1 MNKMFFAFLAAIALL
16 PGCFGLFKKDEAKIE
31 QTSATSAEEIAPL
44 SDDKSDMNESESEAE
59 ESKSEESESD
69 EK

>member
-31 QTSATSAEEIAPL
+31 QTSADSAEVIAPI
-44 SDDKSDMNESESEAE
+44 SDEDKSEMNESEEDSKE
-59 ESKSEESESD
+59 EETESD

>member
-16 PGCFGLFKKDEAKIE
+16 PGCFGLFKKEEPKIE
-31 QTSATSAEEIAPL
+31 QTSATSAEEIAPV
-44 SDDKSDMNESESEAE
+44 SEDKSDMNESDEDMSKSDESE
-59 ESKSEESESD
+59 D

>member
-16 PGCFGLFKKDEAKIE
+16 PGCFNFFKKNEATIE
-31 QTSATSAEEIAPL
+31 QTSADSAEEIAPI
-44 SDDKSDMNESESEAE
+44 SDESSDEELDADEDKSD
-59 ESKSEESESD
+59 ESESD

>member
-1 MNKMFFAFLAAIALL
+1 MNKMFFALLAAITIL

-31 QTSATSAEEIAPL
+31 QTSATSAEEIAPI
-44 SDDKSDMNESESEAE
+44 SDSSDMNED
-59 ESKSEESESD
+59 SEEAQSEEYESD